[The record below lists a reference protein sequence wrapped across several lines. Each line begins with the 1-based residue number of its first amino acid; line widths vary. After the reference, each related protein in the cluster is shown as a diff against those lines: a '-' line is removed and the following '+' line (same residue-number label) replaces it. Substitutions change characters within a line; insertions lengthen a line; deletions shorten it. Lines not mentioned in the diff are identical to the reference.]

1 MKMDIFVNYSLLIL
15 NYSVNVTTVVVVQA
29 K

>member
-15 NYSVNVTTVVVVQA
+15 NYSVNVTTVVVVHA